1 LTLVIGD
8 GFSSTAGRLIPA
20 GGGGGQSRNRSRGDL
35 EPAGV
40 PLAGPVNAI
49 AYIAWAAWLI
59 LAGVSILRDRD

>member
-1 LTLVIGD
+1 
-8 GFSSTAGRLIPA
+8 
-20 GGGGGQSRNRSRGDL
+20 
-35 EPAGV
+35 V